1 MTDNTDYGALSDEEL
16 ISLYREGSKEAAEFL
31 VQKYK
36 DLALK
41 KARTMFILGGE
52 SEDLIQEGMIGL
64 FKALRDYDRGR
75 DASFATFAALCVSR
89 QMYTAVQ
96 ASGRKKHMP
105 LNTAVSLNDPL
116 GSHGGRMDDD
126 SDDRPELEEALSEES
141 GTLFSGNYGTNP
153 EKVMIDRENL
163 DRLQAR
169 IETELSPLEKQVLD
183 LHLTGMNYIEIARI
197 LNREEK
203 STDNALQR
211 IRAKVRSWKQE
222 G

>member
-1 MTDNTDYGALSDEEL
+1 
-16 ISLYREGSKEAAEFL
+16 
-31 VQKYK
+31 
-36 DLALK
+36 
-41 KARTMFILGGE
+41 
-52 SEDLIQEGMIGL
+52 
-64 FKALRDYDRGR
+64 
-75 DASFATFAALCVSR
+75 
-89 QMYTAVQ
+89 
-96 ASGRKKHMP
+96 
-105 LNTAVSLNDPL
+105 
-116 GSHGGRMDDD
+116 MDDD

-153 EKVMIDRENL
+153 EKVMIDRANL

>member
-1 MTDNTDYGALSDEEL
+1 
-16 ISLYREGSKEAAEFL
+16 
-31 VQKYK
+31 
-36 DLALK
+36 
-41 KARTMFILGGE
+41 
-52 SEDLIQEGMIGL
+52 
-64 FKALRDYDRGR
+64 
-75 DASFATFAALCVSR
+75 
-89 QMYTAVQ
+89 
-96 ASGRKKHMP
+96 
-105 LNTAVSLNDPL
+105 
-116 GSHGGRMDDD
+116 MDDD

-141 GTLFSGNYGTNP
+141 GMLFSGNYGTNP

-211 IRAKVRSWKQE
+211 IRAKVRSWKKE